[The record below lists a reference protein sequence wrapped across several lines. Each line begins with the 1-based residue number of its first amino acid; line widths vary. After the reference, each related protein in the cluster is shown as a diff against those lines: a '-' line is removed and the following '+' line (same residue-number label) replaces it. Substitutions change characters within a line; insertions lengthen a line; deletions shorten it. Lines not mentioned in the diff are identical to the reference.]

1 MDRPGRQKTRRF
13 LPFLLVLLLFN
24 LSTAFAQDGAIA
36 VLAQPQITEFPF
48 IHTSLIVRSA
58 DGAFIGG
65 LTPAD
70 ITVIENEQRLE
81 VSEFT
86 QLHPGALF
94 AVALNPG
101 RPFAIRDGQGI
112 SRYDNILAALRS
124 WAEAEPAGD
133 STDYFSLL
141 VNYGPQI
148 IHTPERGDWL
158 TTLLSYQGDPREA
171 SPTLD
176 VLTRAVEVV
185 SDDAPDAGMGRGI
198 LFITPIP
205 EGDLSVGL
213 QSLAGLAVQNSIHIS
228 VWLVASPDAFQS
240 PGAVQLREL
249 TELTGGQLFAYS
261 GTEAFPDPEQYLAPL
276 RDIYVMTYRS
286 QVAAAGAN
294 TVSVEVQKEDL
305 SLVTETKTFTLNLLP
320 PVPVV
325 IDPPGS
331 ILRENRDTDAG
342 EEAQVKMAPEYQD
355 LELMIQFPD
364 GIQRPIAS
372 STLYVDGSPAAV
384 QTAEPFDQFRW
395 DLRSYLNTADHLIR
409 VEVVDSQGMVG
420 KSADIPVR
428 IEVNSFLPSAVR
440 TVSRNLPWFAGFFVL
455 LAGSI
460 TFLVLILTGRIR
472 PRIPGQIAGMG
483 ARMSSRYKGN
493 RLRTGAPSSEAD
505 ESKSEKAVL
514 ERVSRFA
521 KIHWPK
527 RRVISSTF
535 AHLIRLTD
543 DELESSKDPAPIT
556 SGTMTIGTD
565 RLRCDLVLEDPS
577 VDPVHAALMKDGNS
591 LCLKD
596 SGSTAGTW
604 VNYKQVPVDG
614 TELEHG
620 DIIHIGRVALRLKL
634 REPARIR
641 KPVVIREELES

>member
-1 MDRPGRQKTRRF
+1 MDRPGRRKTRRF
-13 LPFLLVLLLFN
+13 IPFLLVLLLFN
-24 LSTAFAQDGAIA
+24 LSTAFAQDGASA
-36 VLAQPQITEFPF
+36 VLAQPQIDEFP
-48 IHTSLIVRSA
+48 IIQTSLIVRDA

-65 LTPAD
+65 LTPSN
-70 ITVIENEQRLE
+70 ITVVENEQRLE

-112 SRYDNILAALRS
+112 SRYDNILTALRA
-124 WAEAEPAGD
+124 WAEAEPVGNG
-133 STDYFSLL
+133 TDYVSLL
-141 VNYGPQI
+141 INNGPQI
-148 IHTPERGDWL
+148 IHTQERSDWL
-158 TTLLSYQGDPREA
+158 TALLSYQDNPRDA

-205 EGDLSVGL
+205 EGDMSVGL
-213 QSLAGLAVQNSIHIS
+213 QSLAGLANQNSIRIS
-228 VWLVASPDAFQS
+228 VWLVASPDAFES
-240 PGAVQLREL
+240 RGAVQLQEL

-261 GTEAFPDPEQYLAPL
+261 GTETFPDPEQYLAPL
-276 RDIYVMTYRS
+276 RDIYVMSYRS
-286 QVAAAGAN
+286 QVASAGAN
-294 TVSVEVQKEDL
+294 TVSVQVQKDDL

-325 IDPPGS
+325 VDPPGS
-331 ILRENRDTDAG
+331 ILRENRDTEED
-342 EEAQVKMAPEYQD
+342 EEAQAKMAPEYQD

-372 STLYVDGSPAAV
+372 STLYVDGIPALV
-384 QTAEPFDQFRW
+384 QTAEPYDQFRW

-420 KSADIPVR
+420 TSADIPVR

-455 LAGSI
+455 LAGSV

-472 PRIPGQIAGMG
+472 PRIPGQIAGM
-483 ARMSSRYKGN
+483 SSKALSRQKGN
-493 RLRTGAPSSEAD
+493 RLRTGAAAAQNEA
-505 ESKSEKAVL
+505 KSESAVL

-543 DELESSKDPAPIT
+543 DATESSKDPVPIT
-556 SGTMTIGTD
+556 SGTMVIGID
-565 RLRCDLVLEDPS
+565 RLRCDLVLDDPS
-577 VDPVHAALMKDGNS
+577 VDPVHATLMKDGNS